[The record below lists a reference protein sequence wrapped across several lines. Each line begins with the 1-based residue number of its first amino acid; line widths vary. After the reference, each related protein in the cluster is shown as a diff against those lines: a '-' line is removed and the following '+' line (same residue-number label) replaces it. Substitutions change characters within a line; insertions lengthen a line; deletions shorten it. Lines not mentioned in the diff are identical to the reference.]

1 MKEMNLPFFTLRG
14 SVLNQELKNTMVK
27 VDVEVLV
34 QLRPAQ
40 ALKAWYS

>member
-1 MKEMNLPFFTLRG
+1 MTETNLPSYILRG
-14 SVLNQELKNTMVK
+14 SGFNYELKNTMVK

-34 QLRPAQ
+34 QLRPTQ

>member
-1 MKEMNLPFFTLRG
+1 MTETNLPFYILRG
-14 SVLNQELKNTMVK
+14 SVFNYELKSTMVK

-34 QLRPAQ
+34 QLRPSQ

>member
-1 MKEMNLPFFTLRG
+1 MTETNLPFYILRG
-14 SVLNQELKNTMVK
+14 SGFNYELNSAMVK

-34 QLRPAQ
+34 QLRPTQ